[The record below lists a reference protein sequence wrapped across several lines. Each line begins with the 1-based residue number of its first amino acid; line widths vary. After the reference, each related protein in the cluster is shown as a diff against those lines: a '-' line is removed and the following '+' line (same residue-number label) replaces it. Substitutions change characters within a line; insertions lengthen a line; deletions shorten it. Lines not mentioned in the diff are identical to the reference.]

1 MSNKIKVG
9 IVGYGNIGKGVMK
22 AIKQNPDIELKAIF
36 TRRDVGAVAENDDLM
51 VHISKIN
58 DYKGE
63 IDVMILC
70 GGSATDLAVQGPEI
84 AQMFNTVDSFDTHPR
99 IPEYFEKMDQVAGKA
114 GNLSIISVGWD
125 PGLFSLN
132 RLLANIALPNGK
144 DYTFWGPGISQGHSD
159 AIRRVKG
166 VKDAKQYTIPVKSAL
181 EEVRNGNNPELTTR
195 EKHTRLCYVVA
206 EEGADLKEIEET
218 IKNMPNYFSDYDT
231 EVNFISEEELIKNH
245 SKMPHGGFVIRTGT
259 TGDGNMHRMEFS
271 LALDSNPEF
280 TSSILVAYARAIHKL
295 SKEGKSG
302 AITVFDVPY
311 AYLSPK
317 SPAELRKEL
326 L

>member
-9 IVGYGNIGKGVMK
+9 IVGYGNIGKGVRK
-22 AIKQNPDIELKAIF
+22 GIYQNPDIELKAIF

-51 VHISKIN
+51 VHISKIK

-132 RLLANIALPNGK
+132 RLLGNIALPDGK

-159 AIRRVKG
+159 AIRRIKG
-166 VKDAKQYTIPVKSAL
+166 VKDAKQYTIPVKAAL
-181 EEVRNGNNPELTTR
+181 EAVRNGSNPELTTR

-259 TGDGNMHRMEFS
+259 TGDRNMHRMEFS

-280 TSSILVAYARAIHKL
+280 TASILVAYARAIYKL
-295 SKEGKSG
+295 SKEGKTG
-302 AITVFDVPY
+302 ACTVFDVPY

>member
-9 IVGYGNIGKGVMK
+9 IVGYGNIGKGVRK
-22 AIKQNPDIELKAIF
+22 AINQNPDIELKAIF
-36 TRRDVGAVAENDDLM
+36 TRRDTGAVAENDGLL
-51 VHISKIN
+51 VHISKLKE
-58 DYKGE
+58 YKGE

-70 GGSATDLAVQGPEI
+70 GGSATDLEVQGPEI

-99 IPEYFEKMDQVAGKA
+99 IPEYFEKMDGVAGKA

-132 RLLANIALPNGK
+132 RLLGNIALPDGK

-159 AIRRVKG
+159 AIRRIKG
-166 VKDAKQYTIPVKSAL
+166 VKDAKQYTIPVKAAL
-181 EEVRNGNNPELTTR
+181 EAVRNGSNPELTTR
-195 EKHTRLCYVVA
+195 EKHTRLCYVVT

-231 EVNFISEEELIKNH
+231 EVNFISQEELIKNH
-245 SKMPHGGFVIRTGT
+245 SQMPHGGFVIRTGK

-271 LALDSNPEF
+271 VALDSNPEF
-280 TSSILVAYARAIHKL
+280 TASILVAYARAICKM
-295 SKEGKSG
+295 SREGRTG

>member
-159 AIRRVKG
+159 AIRRIKG

>member
-1 MSNKIKVG
+1 MSNRIKVG